1 MKLRLPVQ
9 RRTLALI
16 ALVVAALALFIY
28 VAVRTGPMA
37 PVPVTVA
44 TVAREAIAPALFGT
58 GTVEARY
65 AYRIGP
71 TASGRVHRVDVQVGE
86 IVRAGQLLG
95 EIDPVDLDQRM
106 NAGEAAVRRAQAGLA
121 GAEAQLQDASARAAH
136 TETQY
141 KRYEQLRST
150 GMVSAEMMEAR
161 RQERDAAAANRRAA
175 LANVEAAREE
185 LARLAADREG
195 VGRQRRNLRLVA
207 PVDGLVTLRDA
218 EPGTTVVAGQS
229 VIEIVD
235 PAQLWIDARFDQ
247 ASAAGL
253 RAGLPATIVLR
264 SRPADRFAGH
274 VLRVEPRADA
284 VTEEILAK
292 VTFDAAPGALPPLG
306 ELAEVTVALPSTP
319 SAPVVANA
327 AVMRRDGRTGVW
339 VVEKGGLAFRPVRL
353 GAGDLDG
360 RVQVLDGLA
369 QDERVVVHSARVL
382 GERTR
387 IRVVERIP

>member
-1 MKLRLPVQ
+1 MKLPIQ
-9 RRTLALI
+9 RRTLALV
-16 ALVVAALALFIY
+16 ALVIAALALFIY

-44 TVAREAIAPALFGT
+44 TVARQAIAPSLFGT

-71 TASGRVHRVDVQVGE
+71 TASGRVHRVDVEVGE
-86 IVRAGQLLG
+86 IVRAGQVLG
-95 EIDPVDLDQRM
+95 EIDPVDLDQRVS
-106 NAGEAAVRRAQAGLA
+106 AGDAAVRRALA
-121 GAEAQLQDASARAAH
+121 ALAASQAQLQDAGARAAH
-136 TETQY
+136 TETQF
-141 KRYEQLRST
+141 KRYESLLAT

-161 RQERDAAAANRRAA
+161 RQDRDAAAANRHAA
-175 LANVEAAREE
+175 NANVEVAREE
-185 LARLAADREG
+185 LSRLNADREG

-207 PVDGLVTLRDA
+207 PVDGLVTARDA
-218 EPGTTVVAGQS
+218 EAGTTVVAGQS
-229 VIEIVD
+229 VIELVD
-235 PAQLWIDARFDQ
+235 PGQLWIEARFDQ

-264 SRPADRFAGH
+264 SRPAERFPGH

-292 VTFDAAPGALPPLG
+292 VAFDLTPGALPPLG
-306 ELAEVTVALPSTP
+306 ELAEVTVALPSME
-319 SAPVVANA
+319 SGPVVANA
-327 AVMRRDGRTGVW
+327 SVQRRAGRTGVW
-339 VVEKGGLAFRPVRL
+339 VVEKGSLSFRPVKL
-353 GAGDLDG
+353 GAGDLEG

-369 QDERVVVHSARVL
+369 QDERVVVHSARAL
-382 GERTR
+382 GDRTR

>member
-1 MKLRLPVQ
+1 MKLRLPMQ
-9 RRTLALI
+9 PRTLALI
-16 ALVVAALALFIY
+16 ALVVAALALFVY

-44 TVAREAIAPALFGT
+44 TIAREAIAPALFGT

-95 EIDPVDLDQRM
+95 EIDPVDLDQRV

-121 GAEAQLQDASARAAH
+121 AAEAQLQDASARAAH
-136 TETQY
+136 TETQFR
-141 KRYEQLRST
+141 RYEQLRAT

-175 LANVEAAREE
+175 GANVEAAREE

-247 ASAAGL
+247 SSAAGL

-264 SRPADRFAGH
+264 SRPAERFAGR

-292 VTFDAAPGALPPLG
+292 VTFDAPPGALPPLG

-327 AVMRRDGRTGVW
+327 AVLRRDGRTGVW
-339 VVEKGGLAFRPVRL
+339 VVEKGGLAFRPVKL

-382 GERTR
+382 GEKAR

>member
-1 MKLRLPVQ
+1 MKLPVQ
-9 RRTLALI
+9 RRTLVLI
-16 ALVVAALALFIY
+16 SLVVVALALFIY

-44 TVAREAIAPALFGT
+44 TVARQAIAPAVFGT

-65 AYRIGP
+65 VYRIGP

-86 IVRAGQLLG
+86 VVRAGQVLG

-106 NAGEAAVRRAQAGLA
+106 NAGEASVRRAEAGLA
-121 GAEAQLQDASARAAH
+121 AAQAQLQDAAARAAH
-136 TETQY
+136 TETQF
-141 KRYEQLRST
+141 KRYESLLST
-150 GMVSAEMMEAR
+150 GVVSAEMMEAR
-161 RQERDAAAANRRAA
+161 RQDRDAAAANRRAA
-175 LANVEAAREE
+175 GANVEVAREE
-185 LARLAADREG
+185 LSRLKADNEG

-207 PVDGLVTLRDA
+207 PVDGLITARDA
-218 EPGTTVVAGQS
+218 EAGTTVVAGQS
-229 VIEIVD
+229 VIEVVD

-247 ASAAGL
+247 ASARGL
-253 RAGLPATIVLR
+253 RAGLPATIVMR
-264 SRPADRFAGH
+264 SRPGERLAGH

-292 VTFDAAPGALPPLG
+292 VTFDVAPGAMPPLG
-306 ELAEVTVALPSTP
+306 ELAEVTVALPSTT

-327 AVMRRDGRTGVW
+327 AVQRRDGRTGVW
-339 VVEKGGLAFRPVRL
+339 VVEKGSLAFRPVTL
-353 GAGDLDG
+353 GAGDLEG

-382 GERTR
+382 GEKTR